1 MYEGIFM
8 KAVFCAVNSKFIH
21 TCLAAHILI
30 NHIDKSIFDVNLWEY
45 SINDEIDIIL
55 KNIARSNAD
64 VYMFSVYIFNVEFI
78 KRIISKLK
86 KINPA
91 CKIILG
97 GPEVSFDCDAF
108 LKNNTSADF
117 IIIGE
122 GELVLDK
129 LLTAIKNDSG
139 LDAINNIAY
148 RQGNEII
155 STNKSDELISMD
167 DIIFPYN
174 SDNLKDF
181 KNKIIYYESSR
192 GCPYSCA
199 YCMSANDK
207 HMRYK
212 SLAKVFNELTFFIEN
227 KVSIVKFTDRTF
239 NADDIRAQKI
249 WQFILDNNIC
259 TTFHFEIS
267 ADILSDDSISLLN
280 KLPLHYVQL
289 EAGVQS
295 AKQQTL
301 KAVNRKTNLDKLA
314 NNLLRLTEA
323 NNMHIHT
330 DLIAGL
336 PYESYED
343 FKSSFNFVYT
353 LNSHMIQLGFLKILK
368 GSPMEDMVKDGGYV
382 YDDYAPYEIIKNN
395 WISYDEIQKLKLI
408 ESLADRYYNCQSFA
422 HILNY
427 IIENYYK
434 DNEFGFYEE
443 LGEFFNKNHYS
454 DAKMS
459 KSQLYTILYDFLMH
473 KSISDNKT
481 KALLSF
487 DFLLNNS
494 SPLPKSLYLNEITK
508 NALYELIQNNI
519 PTLPPEYK
527 NLPYKQLIKHLDVYE
542 FELNPINLKT
552 RKTYIAFFDIKQNCM
567 NNNKKYVILNSQR
580 S

>member
-1 MYEGIFM
+1 M
-8 KAVFCAVNSKFIH
+8 KAVFCAINSKYIH

-30 NHIDKSIFDVNLWEY
+30 NHIDKSIFDVDLFEY
-45 SINDEIDIIL
+45 SINDDIDIIL
-55 KNIARSNAD
+55 KNITQSNAD

-86 KINPA
+86 KINQT

-122 GELVLDK
+122 GELILNK
-129 LLTAIKNDSG
+129 LLTAIKNNDG
-139 LDAINNIAY
+139 YHMINNIAY
-148 RQGNEII
+148 RQRNEIMI
-155 STNKSDELISMD
+155 TDKSDELINMD

-174 SDNLKDF
+174 SENIKDF
-181 KNKIIYYESSR
+181 KNKLIYYESSR
-192 GCPYSCA
+192 GCPYTCA

-207 HMRYK
+207 SMRYK
-212 SLAKVFNELTFFIEN
+212 SLNKIFNELNFFIKN
-227 KVSIVKFTDRTF
+227 KVPIVKFTDRTF

-267 ADILSDDSISLLN
+267 ADILSDDSISLLCKMPPN
-280 KLPLHYVQL
+280 YVQL

-301 KAVNRKTNLDKLA
+301 KAVNRKTDLDNLEH
-314 NNLLRLTEA
+314 NLMRLTEA

-336 PYESYED
+336 PYESYDD
-343 FKSSFNFVYT
+343 FKNSFNFVYR
-353 LNSHMIQLGFLKILK
+353 LDSHMIQLGFLKILK
-368 GSPMEDMVKDGGYV
+368 GSPLEDIVKDGGYV

-395 WISYDEIQKLKLI
+395 WINYDEILKLKLI
-408 ESLADRYYNCQSFA
+408 ESLVDRFYNSQSFT

-434 DNEFGFYEE
+434 NNEFCFYEQ
-443 LGEFFNKNHYS
+443 LGDFFNQHHYS
-454 DAKMS
+454 DAKIS
-459 KSQLYTILYDFLMH
+459 KSQLYYILSNFLIY
-473 KSISDNKT
+473 KNLWNDKT
-481 KALLSF
+481 KTLLSF

-494 SPLPKSLYLNEITK
+494 SPLPKSLYLEEITK
-508 NALYELIQNNI
+508 NALYELMQNNI
-519 PTLPPEYK
+519 TALPPAYL
-527 NLPYKQLIKHLDVYE
+527 NLPYKQLIKHLAVYE
-542 FELNPINLKT
+542 FELNPINFETK
-552 RKTYIAFFDIKQNCM
+552 KTYIAFFDIKQNRI

>member
-1 MYEGIFM
+1 M
-8 KAVFCAVNSKFIH
+8 KIVFCAVNSKFIH

-30 NHIDKSIFDVNLWEY
+30 NHINKKIFDVELFEY

-55 KNIARSNAD
+55 RNITHSNAD
-64 VYMFSVYIFNVEFI
+64 VYLFSVYIFNVEFI

-86 KINPA
+86 KINPS

-97 GPEVSFDCDAF
+97 GPEVSFVTEDF
-108 LKNNTSADF
+108 LKDNPSTD
-117 IIIGE
+117 IIILGE
-122 GELVLDK
+122 GELILGK
-129 LLTAIKNDSG
+129 LLTAIKNGSG
-139 LDAINNIAY
+139 FDVIDNIAY

-155 STNKSDELISMD
+155 STDKSDELINMD

-174 SDNLKDF
+174 SDNIKDF

-207 HMRYK
+207 YMRYK
-212 SLAKVFNELTFFIEN
+212 SLNKVFYELNFFIKN
-227 KVSIVKFTDRTF
+227 KVPIIKFTDRTF

-249 WQFILDNNIC
+249 WQYILDNNIC

-267 ADILSDDSISLLN
+267 ADILSDDSISLLCN
-280 KLPLHYVQL
+280 MPPNYVQL

-301 KAVNRKTNLDKLA
+301 KAVNRKTDLDKLA

-323 NNMHIHT
+323 SNMHIHT

-336 PYESYED
+336 PYESYYD
-343 FKSSFNFVYT
+343 FKKSFNFVYR

-368 GSPMEDMVKDGGYV
+368 GSPMENMVKDCGYV

-395 WISYDEIQKLKLI
+395 WISYDEILKLKLI
-408 ESLADRYYNCQSFA
+408 ESLVDRYHNCQSFT

-427 IIENYYK
+427 IINNHYK
-434 DNEFGFYEE
+434 DEEFNFYEQ
-443 LGEFFNKNHYS
+443 LGEFFNINFYS
-454 DAKMS
+454 DAKLS
-459 KSQLYTILYDFLMH
+459 KPQLYAILNDFLIY

-494 SPLPKSLYLNEITK
+494 SPLPKSIYLNEITK
-508 NALYELIQNNI
+508 NALYELMQNNI
-519 PTLPPEYK
+519 AELPPAYQ

-542 FELNPINLKT
+542 FELNPINFEQG
-552 RKTYIAFFDIKQNCM
+552 KTYIAFFDIKQNCI
-567 NNNKKYVILNSQR
+567 NNNKKFVILNSQR

>member
-1 MYEGIFM
+1 M

-30 NHIDKSIFDVNLWEY
+30 NHIDKNIFDVDLLEY

-55 KNIARSNAD
+55 KNIMRSNAD
-64 VYMFSVYIFNVEFI
+64 VYLFSIYIFNVEFI

-122 GELVLDK
+122 GELILNK

-139 LDAINNIAY
+139 LDTINNIAY

-155 STNKSDELISMD
+155 STDKSDELIIMD

-174 SDNLKDF
+174 SDNIKDF

-199 YCMSANDK
+199 YCMSANDR

-212 SLAKVFNELTFFIEN
+212 SLDKVLNELTFFIEN
-227 KVSIVKFTDRTF
+227 KVPIVKFTDRTF

-267 ADILSDDSISLLN
+267 ADILSEESLSLLC
-280 KLPLHYVQL
+280 KMPLHYVQL

-314 NNLLRLTEA
+314 HNLLRMTKA

-336 PYESYED
+336 PYESYKD
-343 FKSSFNFVYT
+343 FKSSFNFVYR

-368 GSPMEDMVKDGGYV
+368 GSPMEGMVDVGGYV

-395 WISYDEIQKLKLI
+395 WISYDEILKLKLI
-408 ESLADRYYNCQSFA
+408 ESLVDRFYNSQSFT

-427 IIENYYK
+427 IIENHYK
-434 DNEFGFYEE
+434 DGEFNFYEQLE
-443 LGEFFNKNHYS
+443 EFFNVKQYS
-454 DAKMS
+454 DLKMS
-459 KSQLYTILYDFLMH
+459 KSQLYTILDDFLTH

-481 KALLSF
+481 KSLLSF

-494 SPLPKSLYLNEITK
+494 SPLPKSLYLNQITK
-508 NALYELIQNNI
+508 SALYEIMQSNI
-519 PTLPPEYK
+519 AALPPEYQ

-542 FELNPINLKT
+542 FELDPINFKI
-552 RKTYIAFFDIKQNCM
+552 RKTYIAFFDIKQNCTS
-567 NNNKKYVILNSQR
+567 NNKKYVILNSQR
-580 S
+580 SL

>member
-8 KAVFCAVNSKFIH
+8 KAVFCAINSKYIH

-30 NHIDKSIFDVNLWEY
+30 NHIDKSIFDVNLLEY

-55 KNIARSNAD
+55 KNITRSNTD

-78 KRIISKLK
+78 KRIILKLK

-97 GPEVSFDCDAF
+97 GPEVSFGTEYF
-108 LKNNTSADF
+108 LKDNSSAD
-117 IIIGE
+117 IIVLGE
-122 GELVLDK
+122 GELILYK

-155 STNKSDELISMD
+155 STDKSNKLINMD

-174 SDNLKDF
+174 SDNIKNF

-207 HMRYK
+207 YIRYK
-212 SLAKVFNELTFFIEN
+212 SLDKVYEELIFFIE
-227 KVSIVKFTDRTF
+227 KRVPIVKFTDRTF
-239 NADDIRAQKI
+239 NADDNRARKI
-249 WQFILDNNIC
+249 WQFIKNNNIC

-280 KLPLHYVQL
+280 KMPLNYVQL

-295 AKQQTL
+295 AKQQSL
-301 KAVNRKTNLDKLA
+301 RAVNRKTNLDRLA
-314 NNLLRLTEA
+314 HNLLQITKA
-323 NNMHIHT
+323 GNIHIHT

-336 PYESYED
+336 PYEGYED
-343 FKSSFNFVYT
+343 FKSSFNFVYR

-368 GSPMEDMVKDGGYV
+368 GSPMEEMVKDGGYV
-382 YDDYAPYEIIKNN
+382 YDNYAPYEIIKNN
-395 WISYDEIQKLKLI
+395 WISYNEILKLKLV
-408 ESLADRYYNCQSFA
+408 ESLVDKYHNCQSFKN
-422 HILNY
+422 ILSY
-427 IIENYYK
+427 IIKNFYEN
-434 DNEFGFYEE
+434 NEFSFYEQ

-454 DAKMS
+454 DKKIS
-459 KSQLYTILYDFLMH
+459 KSELYSILNDFIIF
-473 KSISDNKT
+473 KNISDNKT
-481 KALLSF
+481 KTLLLF

-494 SPLPKSLYLNEITK
+494 SPLPKNLYLKEITK
-508 NALYELIQNNI
+508 KELYDLMQYNNSNI
-519 PTLPPEYK
+519 PKIYK
-527 NLPYKQLIKHLDVYE
+527 SLTYKQLIKHLKVYM
-542 FELNPINLKT
+542 FDLNPIDLKQ
-552 RKTYIAFFDIKQNCM
+552 KNVHIAFFDIKQSNIE
-567 NNNKKYVILNSQR
+567 NAKIFIILN
-580 S
+580 